1 MSKKT
6 IGIIGGMGPAATV
19 DLFKKIVENTDAA
32 NDAGHVR
39 VYMDCYPT
47 IPDRTK
53 AILGEGESPVPYLA
67 ESAEKLAAIGA
78 DFLIMPC
85 NTSHYFYKELSEK
98 SPIPVMNMIQETAK
112 ELHSRGVQKVGV
124 LATDGT
130 VKTGIYQKELAVF
143 GIEAVCPS
151 VKGQQEVMRLIYD
164 GVKADA
170 KQFPAEAMRGVVSE
184 LFAQGAEVLVLGC
197 SELPLGFE
205 RYGIPLENT
214 VDAVEILARA
224 AIAAAGYPTKNEG

>member
-1 MSKKT
+1 MAKKS

-19 DLFKKIVENTDAA
+19 DLFKKIVENTAA
-32 NDAGHVR
+32 DSDAGHVR
-39 VYMDCYPT
+39 VYMDCQPT

-53 AILGEGESPVPYLA
+53 AILENGESPVPYLA
-67 ESAEKLAAIGA
+67 QSAEKLASIGA

-85 NTSHYFYKELSEK
+85 NTSHYFYDELCAL
-98 SPIPVMNMIQETAK
+98 SPVPVMNMIRQTAK
-112 ELHSRGVQKVGV
+112 FLHAQGIRKVGL

-130 VKTGIYQKELAVF
+130 VKAGVYQKELEAF

-151 VKGQQEVMRLIYD
+151 TEGQREIMRLIYD

-170 KQFPAEAMRGVVSE
+170 PHFPAEKVREVVKE
-184 LFAQGAEVLVLGC
+184 LFEQGAKVLVLGC

-205 RYGIPLENT
+205 RYGISLENT
-214 VDAVEILARA
+214 VDAVEVLARA
-224 AIAAAGYPTKNEG
+224 AIAEAGYELKK